1 MRIHAR
7 VAGNPEGE
15 GNPREVSGMEVRR
28 NERLGLLDVWVPRSE
43 RGLEETQQ

>member
-7 VAGNPEGE
+7 VAGNPEGGE
-15 GNPREVSGMEVRR
+15 NPREVSGMEVRR
-28 NERLGLLDVWVPRSE
+28 NERLGLLDVWAPRSE